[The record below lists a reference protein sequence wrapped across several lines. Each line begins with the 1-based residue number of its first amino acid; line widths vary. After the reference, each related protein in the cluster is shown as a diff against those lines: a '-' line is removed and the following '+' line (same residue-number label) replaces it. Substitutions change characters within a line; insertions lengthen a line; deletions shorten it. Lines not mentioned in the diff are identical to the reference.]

1 MDRHGIRYTFEH
13 RLLPQ
18 WFFEDKERFV
28 AVLLKDKGLLFDVIN
43 EIFQKENVKNPYTP
57 DQFDIEPARLTDE
70 LLMVKIIFPDRK
82 KNLFAIAV
90 ICFLILLLKIRRF
103 FVLKKATRIAM
114 IVHLSVPGR
123 KMGYTGI
130 MGTVRLKTIM
140 TLPNVWKLSWET
152 KRSNRT
158 LTRAGVDRLFT
169 SSLK

>member
-70 LLMVKIIFPDRK
+70 LLMVKIIFPEPEEEPLCYCSYLFFDLAFENPAFFCIEKGNAYSDDRPFVCSWTKEGVHQNHGNCTFEGHNDFSRCVEVFMGDK
-82 KNLFAIAV
+82 K
-90 ICFLILLLKIRRF
+90 
-103 FVLKKATRIAM
+103 
-114 IVHLSVPGR
+114 
-123 KMGYTGI
+123 
-130 MGTVRLKTIM
+130 
-140 TLPNVWKLSWET
+140 E
-152 KRSNRT
+152 
-158 LTRAGVDRLFT
+158 
-169 SSLK
+169 